1 MFGDFSILC
10 MKRVKECSG
19 MPKFSQILRGLS
31 TVFGGRS
38 VVENSQKKN
47 ERLKEFK
54 PSREIE

>member
-19 MPKFSQILRGLS
+19 MPKFSQIFRGLS

-38 VVENSQKKN
+38 VVENSQKK
-47 ERLKEFK
+47 KK
-54 PSREIE
+54 MKD